1 MKKIEYQ
8 GEVFYCDKGRYYDSS
23 FIELPLSKSEHLR
36 SLKKLD
42 YKDERNEQKNL
53 KGEKIMANKKTTE
66 AQTPQT
72 DTSNPRYDP
81 DKRYWKV
88 PKNRAENYAKEL
100 KAKVHTQGKYE
111 GEQLT
116 DKQKALRSGYLQCQS
131 DHAATYKYKK
141 ALAEGKSKAEAAA
154 IASQRKRKN

>member
-1 MKKIEYQ
+1 MRKIEYQ
-8 GEVFYCDKGRYYDSS
+8 GEVFYFDKGRYYDSS

-36 SLKKLD
+36 SLKKQD
-42 YKDERNEQKNL
+42 YKGERKEQKNL

-66 AQTPQT
+66 VQTEQKDMT
-72 DTSNPRYDP
+72 NFRYDP
-81 DKRYWKV
+81 NKRYWKV

-116 DKQKALRSGYLQCQS
+116 EKQKALRSGYLQCQS

-141 ALAEGKSKAEAAA
+141 ALAEGKTKEEAAA